1 MFVALQERYAP
12 ALDEYIEEQLTLVP
26 ADTPQLANMVRYPLG
41 LVDGNGRPAVASR
54 GKRIRPVLL
63 LLTNEAA
70 GGNWNAAIPAAAAVE
85 FLHNFSLVH
94 DDIQDNSPTRR
105 GRPAVWKLWGRSQGI
120 NVGDLL
126 FALSF
131 SCLRGLGRRGVAA
144 GVRLATG
151 DALTESC
158 LELTR
163 GQYLDLHFGDC
174 NSVTMDHY
182 LSMISGKSAALL
194 STCARIG
201 ALLAG
206 ASSERVGHFA
216 SFGKNLGMA
225 FQIRDDY
232 LGLWGEPSLTGKS
245 SATDLRSRKKTLP
258 VLFGL
263 QHSNRF
269 AEMHRRPPDPD
280 EDVSLFLALLEE
292 SGARE
297 FAQMQVEQW
306 SLAARQSL
314 IAAEPASSAGS
325 TLHIVLDQL
334 LLRDL

>member
-1 MFVALQERYAP
+1 MFVALHERYAL
-12 ALDEYIEEQLTLVP
+12 ALDEFIEEQLTLVP
-26 ADTPQLANMVRYPLG
+26 TDTPQLANMVRYPLG
-41 LVDGNGRPAVASR
+41 LVDETGRPVTASR

-63 LLTNEAA
+63 LLANEAA

-105 GRPAVWKLWGRSQGI
+105 GRPAVWKLWGPSQGI

-131 SCLRGLGRRGVAA
+131 SSLGGLERRGVSAEI
-144 GVRLATG
+144 RLATG

-163 GQYLDLHFGDC
+163 GQYLDLHFEDC
-174 NSVTMDHY
+174 PSVNMDHY

-201 ALLAG
+201 ALLAD
-206 ASSERVGHFA
+206 ASSERVEHFA
-216 SFGKNLGMA
+216 CFGKNLGMA
-225 FQIRDDY
+225 FQIRDDF

-245 SATDLRSRKKTLP
+245 SVTDIQSRKKTLP
-258 VLFGL
+258 VLYGL
-263 QHSNRF
+263 QHSKQF
-269 AEMHRRPPDPD
+269 GELHRQPPEED

-292 SGARE
+292 TGARK
-297 FAQMQVEQW
+297 FTQMQVEHW
-306 SLAARQSL
+306 SFAARQSL
-314 IAAEPASSAGS
+314 KAAEPAAGAGAH
-325 TLHIVLDQL
+325 LHAVLDDL
-334 LLRDL
+334 RLRDF